1 MRRILFSLILFCG
14 CRTYNDAVK
23 WGDSS
28 VGSDTAATDADGDG
42 WSAASDCD
50 DEDPY
55 IHPEADE
62 ICNGIDDDCNGVVDD
77 NALDALSWY
86 VDSDGDG
93 YGDESTEERSCESI
107 SGSVEAVPEGFDCDD
122 QNPEIHPGA
131 LETDCSDPT
140 DYNCDGSVTYDDV
153 DGDGWSACEEC
164 DDSDAAIN
172 PDAIE
177 VCDEVDNDCDGD
189 IDDEDDGVDLETGS
203 TWYADTDGDGYG
215 TGDITIT
222 ACVPPTGYLGDNT
235 DCDDADADIHPAAI
249 EICDGID
256 NDCDGDIDDED
267 ANVDLSGGITFYADF
282 DEDGFGDPDDSVLQC
297 EAPSGYVTDGSD
309 CDDAD
314 SDTWPGAEEYCDGE
328 DNDCDGDI
336 DEDDALD
343 ASTWYQD
350 ADGDAYGNAAET
362 TSACEEP
369 SGYVSDDTDCDDTDG
384 ATWPGAEEYCDGHD
398 DDCDGDIDEDS
409 AVDVSTWYADSD
421 GDGYGSTSS
430 STTACDQPSGYA
442 ASADDCDDGDSS
454 VYPGASEVCDGLD
467 NDCDGTTDS
476 TTACGCY
483 VEYYGSDPYL
493 FCTSSQSWDSA
504 NSTCQ
509 SLGYHLITIGDGS
522 ENSWADSTADS
533 YSTSKWHMGFTD
545 QWSEGNWQ
553 WADGSSVTYTNW
565 QSGEPNG
572 GTSESCGQL
581 NRYHPTT
588 TWNDEPCSQSLNFI
602 CEYN

>member
-1 MRRILFSLILFCG
+1 VLEGGDCIDTDPEINPGMTEYC
-14 CRTYNDAVK
+14 ND
-23 WGDSS
+23 
-28 VGSDTAATDADGDG
+28 
-42 WSAASDCD
+42 
-50 DEDPY
+50 
-55 IHPEADE
+55 
-62 ICNGIDDDCNGVVDD
+62 VDD
-77 NALDALSWY
+77 NCDEEIDEDEAADVSSWY
-86 VDSDGDG
+86 ADSDGDG
-93 YGDESTEERSCESI
+93 YGDANALELDCYQPTGYVAENT
-107 SGSVEAVPEGFDCDD
+107 DCDD
-122 QNPEIHPGA
+122 DRADTHPGA
-131 LETDCSDPT
+131 NEFCNTVDD
-140 DYNCDGSVTYDDV
+140 NCDGVIDEPDAINSSTWYEDS
-153 DGDGWSACEEC
+153 DGDGYGDANSTVEQCYLPSGYTADDTDC
-164 DDSDAAIN
+164 DDSVGSVYPGA
-172 PDAIE
+172 PE
-177 VCDEVDNDCDGD
+177 TCDEVDQDCDGEV
-189 IDDEDDGVDLETGS
+189 DENEATDAL

-215 TGDITIT
+215 
-222 ACVPPTGYLGDNT
+222 
-235 DCDDADADIHPAAI
+235 
-249 EICDGID
+249 
-256 NDCDGDIDDED
+256 
-267 ANVDLSGGITFYADF
+267 
-282 DEDGFGDPDDSVLQC
+282 
-297 EAPSGYVTDGSD
+297 
-309 CDDAD
+309 DAD
-314 SDTWPGAEEYCDGE
+314 STEIAC
-328 DNDCDGDI
+328 
-336 DEDDALD
+336 
-343 ASTWYQD
+343 YQ
-350 ADGDAYGNAAET
+350 
-362 TSACEEP
+362 P
-369 SGYVSDDTDCDDTDG
+369 SGYVSDDTDCDDGESTTYPG
-384 ATWPGAEEYCDGHD
+384 ATEYCDGHD